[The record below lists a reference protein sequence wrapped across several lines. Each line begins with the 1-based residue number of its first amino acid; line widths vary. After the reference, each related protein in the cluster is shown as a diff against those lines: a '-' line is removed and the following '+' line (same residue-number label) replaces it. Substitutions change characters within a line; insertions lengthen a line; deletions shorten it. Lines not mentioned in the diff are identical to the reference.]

1 MINFKIANIL
11 LSEDPQFLGSP
22 HMLCRSTKPFVH
34 IQDGNWCLKGAGK
47 HDFTTFFNALSIKK
61 WRKYSFAEKF
71 GLHFEVRGSAC
82 SVYQTRAGA
91 FSYYS
96 DAVEGTVRKIE
107 ASADWQTVD
116 FEIVEGPSDVIVAFA
131 IECEGDVQFRGGY
144 YYAMVEREQVREVEL
159 ALCTTT
165 FKKEDFITRNI
176 GLVKDQILGS
186 DDAIAGHFHMHVVD
200 NGRTLDVEALD
211 SDGVSV
217 HPNDNAGGAGGF
229 ARGMIEAMESN
240 PKATHALLMDDDV
253 LISPESIIRT
263 FNLLSLVNDEYKD
276 AFISG
281 AMMNMDEPYV
291 RWEEMGYIG
300 REGAF
305 HPIKPVAR
313 MDVLHDV
320 VANETFDIPTYISDC
335 VDQEQHYAAWWYCVI
350 PMTQIEKHGLPV
362 PVFVRGDDVE
372 YSRRC
377 KPKFITMNSIC
388 IWHLSFHM
396 RYNAAQERYQMTRNC
411 LIDQFASNFAP
422 MSDFAAQIRGAFN
435 LELSKFNY
443 ANAEL
448 VLQGIED
455 FLKGPEWI
463 MQPVAQKAFMDA
475 NKNAEKLRPIDE
487 LRGELVELGVD
498 VDGLT
503 DWKIFRDRP
512 LDGRSGKKYAITR
525 NGNRSFGKV
534 TEDGKVVVIDNVGWA
549 EPIGKLY
556 GAEYIVAV
564 DITNGKAVI
573 RHKDAAKFQELEK
586 RYQADKADYR
596 KRYDELKRAYSEAL
610 PKMTSVA
617 FWKKYL
623 GLSD

>member
-1 MINFKIANIL
+1 MINFKIANVL

-22 HMLCRSTKPFVH
+22 HMLCRSTKPFALL
-34 IQDGNWCLKGAGK
+34 QDGTWCLKGAGK

-61 WRKYSFAEKF
+61 WRQYSSAEKF
-71 GLHFEVRGSAC
+71 CVHFEVKGAAC
-82 SVYQTRAGA
+82 KVYQTRAGA

-96 DAVEGTVRKIE
+96 DAVEGTEKKLE
-107 ASADWQTVD
+107 ASPDWQTVD
-116 FEIVEGPSDVIVAFA
+116 FELVERAGDVIVAFA
-131 IECEGDVQFRGGY
+131 VECEGDVQFRGGY
-144 YYAMVEREQVREVEL
+144 YYAKVEEERVRNVEL

-176 GLVKDQILGS
+176 CLVKEQILGS
-186 DDAIAGHFHMHVVD
+186 DDVIAGHFHMHVVD
-200 NGRTLDVEALD
+200 NGCTLDAESLAG
-211 SDGVSV
+211 DGVSV

-229 ARGMIEAMESN
+229 ARGMIEAMESD
-240 PKATHALLMDDDV
+240 PKATHVLLMDDDV

-281 AMMNMDEPYV
+281 AMMSMDEPYL

-300 REGAF
+300 SEGAF

-320 VANETFDIPTYISDC
+320 VANETFDIPTYIADC
-335 VDQEQHYAAWWYCVI
+335 ADQAQNYAAWWYCVI
-350 PMTQIEKHGLPV
+350 PMTQIEEHGLPV

-411 LIDQFASNFAP
+411 LIDQFASDFAP
-422 MSDFAAQIRGAFN
+422 MSDFARQIRGAFN

-463 MQPVAQKAFMDA
+463 MKPVAQKAFMDA
-475 NKNAEKLRPIDE
+475 NKNAEKMRPLDEMRDE
-487 LRGELVELGVD
+487 LAELGVD
-498 VDGLT
+498 VDELT
-503 DWKIFRDRP
+503 DWKIYRDRP
-512 LDGRSGKKYAITR
+512 LGGKEGKKYAFTR

-534 TEDGKVVVIDNVGWA
+534 TEAGKVVVIDNVGWA

-564 DITNGKAVI
+564 DIPNNKAVI
-573 RHKDAAKFQELEK
+573 RYKDAAKFQELEK
-586 RYQADKADYR
+586 RYQDDKNDFR
-596 KRYDELKRAYSEAL
+596 KHYDELKKAYSEAL

-617 FWKKYL
+617 FWKGYL
-623 GLSD
+623 GLSK